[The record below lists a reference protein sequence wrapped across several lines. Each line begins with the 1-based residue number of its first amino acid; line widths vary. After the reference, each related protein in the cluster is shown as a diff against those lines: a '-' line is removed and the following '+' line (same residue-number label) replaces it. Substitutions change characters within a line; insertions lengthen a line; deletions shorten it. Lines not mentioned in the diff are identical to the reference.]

1 MKIIE
6 REIST
11 AILKA
16 IEYYSVICVTGPRQ
30 SGKSTLINISVN
42 YKHLF

>member
-30 SGKSTLINISVN
+30 SGN
-42 YKHLF
+42 